1 MKPKYRE
8 KAKLCY
14 MDTDT
19 FILYIKTENFYVNV
33 SKDIERRF
41 DTSSYELQRPLPKG
55 ENKKIIGLITDKL
68 GSKQV
73 EVFVTMKPKTYS
85 YLTGYNNENKK
96 YKVHKYGVIKRKIKF
111 EDQKYCLEA
120 LQVEKKVNE
129 LIQNKVDVDSL
140 HENHR
145 EFIRTK
151 N

>member
-1 MKPKYRE
+1 M
-8 KAKLCY
+8 
-14 MDTDT
+14 
-19 FILYIKTENFYVNV
+19 
-33 SKDIERRF
+33 
-41 DTSSYELQRPLPKG
+41 
-55 ENKKIIGLITDKL
+55 
-68 GSKQV
+68 

-96 YKVHKYGVIKRKIKF
+96 HKVHKYDVIKRKIKF

-140 HENHR
+140 NENHR
-145 EFIRTK
+145 EFIKTK